1 MKSSD
6 ILSILD
12 IFVWYVLPNKAN
24 AMQWQYSLIAICIVI
39 IIQLSLRYKQS
50 CLCKTFLF
58 MCIFS
63 LYMCALC
70 SHSFSCGILFFYF
83 WYSQK
88 EVGKSNTE
96 ALSEDSKVTQNIITA
111 VIFTCIQLHNLHA
124 INKWILLFSKSAS
137 NWSKVRVLIMLQK
150 ICTSN
155 KCFLFNIN
163 NPGGKQFPQK
173 Y

>member
-1 MKSSD
+1 MQD
-6 ILSILD
+6 ISLHVYIQPLHVCVMLSF
-12 IFVWYVLPNKAN
+12 IFLW
-24 AMQWQYSLIAICIVI
+24 YSL
-39 IIQLSLRYKQS
+39 
-50 CLCKTFLF
+50 
-58 MCIFS
+58 
-63 LYMCALC
+63 
-70 SHSFSCGILFFYF
+70 FYF

-124 INKWILLFSKSAS
+124 INKLILLFSKSAL

-155 KCFLFNIN
+155 KCCSFELSIN
-163 NPGGKQFPQK
+163 QIILGKTVSPK
-173 Y
+173 ILSSTTNCWLLSTLIIIRNAY